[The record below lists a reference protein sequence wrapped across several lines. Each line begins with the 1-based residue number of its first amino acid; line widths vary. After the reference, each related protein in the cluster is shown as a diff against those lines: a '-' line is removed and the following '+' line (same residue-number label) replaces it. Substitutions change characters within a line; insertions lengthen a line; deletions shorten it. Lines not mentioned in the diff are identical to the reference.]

1 MKKLSKMFLI
11 AFVLAN
17 SGCKNKCSDYDLA
30 SPYKTLSI
38 NYQKKNLNR
47 PYFPS
52 LSRDYILPNELINL
66 KITDED
72 KKDYKISFPL
82 RNDVYQVQIDSYL
95 SSFKLVEIQPLKK
108 TFFIQFKNGDSDTL
122 KTETVFKKD
131 DCGNLI
137 VQEFIANYK
146 QQLLKPIDYN
156 FPDVISIT
164 IEK

>member
-1 MKKLSKMFLI
+1 MFFEFFCYAYPLVKAFLFFTFLNFFHDDKIIRNIFDNFIIMKKLSKMFLI

-52 LSRDYILPNELINL
+52 LSRDYILPDELINL
-66 KITDED
+66 RVIDED
-72 KKDYKISFPL
+72 KKDYNVSFPL

-95 SSFKLVEIQPLKK
+95 TSFKLVEIQPLKK
-108 TFFIQFKNGDSDTL
+108 TFFIRQ
-122 KTETVFKKD
+122 
-131 DCGNLI
+131 I
-137 VQEFIANYK
+137 
-146 QQLLKPIDYN
+146 
-156 FPDVISIT
+156 
-164 IEK
+164 